1 MASIDDIQGAFDT
14 IVQVLDETRP
24 KEAVTTAND
33 LRALVRDRVQND
45 KVKADGQPF
54 GQYSQA
60 VVPYWYY
67 KDKESN
73 VSNAAQKLLNTVGY
87 FASYADFREVNNVQA
102 GDIDLTLTGQMWA
115 STTVIEGDISDGQAT
130 AIIQFTG
137 ESNKLK
143 AGYHGDRFGNI
154 LAASDEEVNAAIES
168 YRERRFELI
177 GALLVG

>member
-1 MASIDDIQGAFDT
+1 MASIDDIQAVFNT
-14 IVQVLDETRP
+14 IVQVLDETRL
-24 KEAVTTAND
+24 KEAITTAND
-33 LRALVRDRVQND
+33 LKALVRDRVQND
-45 KVKADGQPF
+45 KVKSDGQPF
-54 GQYSQA
+54 GQYSTA
-60 VVPYWYY
+60 PVPYWFYT
-67 KDKESN
+67 DKESN
-73 VSNAAQKLLNTVGY
+73 VSDSAKKLLDTVGY

-115 STTVIEGDISDGQAT
+115 STTVVEGDISDGQAT

-154 LAASDEEVNAAIES
+154 LAASDEEINAVIES

-177 GALLVG
+177 GALLGG